1 MTRIFF
7 FFFENV
13 SVLSLLWACRL
24 KGGKKELKIQTE
36 IKEEKNQEAGQDII
50 YIRNYYTLIM
60 VLIIMSYNV
69 GIISGVKSNQ
79 LQEGEKKKL
88 EHSWV

>member
-1 MTRIFF
+1 M
-7 FFFENV
+7 ENV

-24 KGGKKELKIQTE
+24 KGGKKKELKIQTE

-60 VLIIMSYNV
+60 VLIIMSYNF

-79 LQEGEKKKL
+79 LQEGERKKN
-88 EHSWV
+88 